1 MEVGFMS
8 ALTIE
13 QFQEALPEKM
23 KRSVNKEVIDSINK
37 VLADPDFYEQYRDNL
52 LSYTKVMQEGKFKI
66 SQYVD
71 AVKYVAY
78 KHMGLTNRDAYAKTF
93 PEKIM
98 RFMVQGVSDK
108 DIASYSTAYNK
119 SKLVTLLYEQTLIP
133 THILNQDLF
142 QKALNVQAEL
152 MVSANSEK
160 VRSDAANSLINALK
174 PPETKKVQLDVGVRE
189 DQSIQALREATM
201 ALAAQQRAALQSG
214 ASNAQQVAEAKIIQ
228 GERLA

>member
-1 MEVGFMS
+1 MS